1 MAEDKVEPRELN
13 WRQLLPWTLLF
24 QGFRVALDPNKLL
37 LAAAGIIVMSCGWW
51 LLSIIFHYSK
61 PNFGTYNSADY
72 GGKPEAAW
80 KAFQEDL
87 RHWTLLHEAAG
98 PADSDETWGPDDVA
112 DTPKESERLTAVRA
126 AAGKLAVLLKATERN
141 EADIDA
147 QKKTLKDLGVEDP
160 VVLADVKSL
169 AQIDQMKREGKLS
182 DKRAREW
189 KVLKGERKP
198 SGLMNTW
205 PWEENRGPNPYLL
218 ITGQAGDPW
227 EIDQTGE
234 RPLIQQCRYLVEPLV
249 KLFRPV
255 LYFFNPNSGTLTR
268 LYALLVMV
276 WTLLVWGLFGGAIT
290 RIAAVQVTRQEK
302 VGLLDALRFAS
313 RKYLSYISAPL
324 FPLVF
329 VALLLVLMILFG
341 WVQMIPWFG
350 DIVDALL
357 WWVMILLGLGMAV
370 VLIGLVGWPLMSATI
385 STEGTDSWEAVSRS
399 YSYVYQ
405 APWQYV
411 WYSLV
416 ALAYGAVVVFFV
428 GLVGS
433 LTVYL
438 SKWGVSLTP
447 GIDLADRNPSF
458 LFVYAPESFGWR
470 ALLLQGTAIE
480 GLPLVEQGK
489 INAEA
494 YLSYL
499 NTFRF
504 FNQVGA
510 VVVSILWVGVLF
522 MLILGFGYS
531 YFWSACTIIY
541 LLMRRKVDDTELDE
555 VYLEEEEG
563 KQAGGLPVPQPST
576 PASPPPSP
584 QPAPAAVAPPV
595 AEPPQAASEEPSP
608 PPTTTSPE
616 GSSAPTPTTSPPPAT
631 GDGNSSPAG
640 GESGS

>member
-1 MAEDKVEPRELN
+1 
-13 WRQLLPWTLLF
+13 
-24 QGFRVALDPNKLL
+24 
-37 LAAAGIIVMSCGWW
+37 
-51 LLSIIFHYSK
+51 
-61 PNFGTYNSADY
+61 
-72 GGKPEAAW
+72 
-80 KAFQEDL
+80 
-87 RHWTLLHEAAG
+87 
-98 PADSDETWGPDDVA
+98 
-112 DTPKESERLTAVRA
+112 
-126 AAGKLAVLLKATERN
+126 
-141 EADIDA
+141 
-147 QKKTLKDLGVEDP
+147 
-160 VVLADVKSL
+160 
-169 AQIDQMKREGKLS
+169 
-182 DKRAREW
+182 
-189 KVLKGERKP
+189 
-198 SGLMNTW
+198 
-205 PWEENRGPNPYLL
+205 
-218 ITGQAGDPW
+218 
-227 EIDQTGE
+227 
-234 RPLIQQCRYLVEPLV
+234 
-249 KLFRPV
+249 
-255 LYFFNPNSGTLTR
+255 
-268 LYALLVMV
+268 
-276 WTLLVWGLFGGAIT
+276 
-290 RIAAVQVTRQEK
+290 
-302 VGLLDALRFAS
+302 
-313 RKYLSYISAPL
+313 
-324 FPLVF
+324 
-329 VALLLVLMILFG
+329 
-341 WVQMIPWFG
+341 
-350 DIVDALL
+350 
-357 WWVMILLGLGMAV
+357 
-370 VLIGLVGWPLMSATI
+370 MSATI